1 MGIYHSHNEKR
12 IKTFENTSYSER
24 TFHQHQYQSP
34 LPRARR
40 AVRKAS
46 PPAREKVAK
55 TQDDINTELPG

>member
-1 MGIYHSHNEKR
+1 L
-12 IKTFENTSYSER
+12 
-24 TFHQHQYQSP
+24 P

-55 TQDDINTELPG
+55 TQDDIDAELPG